1 MITALLALTSAA
13 VFLGAAIYVSAVEH
27 VAREALDDRA
37 ALAEWKPSYKRGA
50 TMQGAIA
57 MITTAL
63 GALAWWQ
70 TANIWFGVGAIS
82 ALLPW
87 PWTLLAIM
95 PTNSKL
101 LAISVDDAGRES
113 RHLLARWGQL
123 HLVRTGLGCAAT
135 IAFLVGLIRM
145 V

>member
-1 MITALLALTSAA
+1 
-13 VFLGAAIYVSAVEH
+13 
-27 VAREALDDRA
+27 
-37 ALAEWKPSYKRGA
+37 
-50 TMQGAIA
+50 